1 MFKNKILNNIF
12 YAVAV
17 AGFGMLM
24 LDIVFLLGY
33 LFHQAV
39 LAMVGILGPS
49 SVLERTRWFPPL
61 VHFAYLAI
69 IGAVSWLVYKSKSRT
84 LYKAICLP
92 VPVAAVS
99 VTIGMFF
106 YAWPVAVY
114 ALNAFFYAGILH
126 YFGRAKKPWIYYY
139 AVILV
144 GLALMFL
151 LLTGGDI

>member
-1 MFKNKILNNIF
+1 M
-12 YAVAV
+12 AV

-24 LDIVFLLGY
+24 LNFVFLAY
-33 LFHQAV
+33 YFFHQAV
-39 LAMVGILGPS
+39 LAAVGILGPP
-49 SVLERTRWFPPL
+49 SVLERTRWFPFL
-61 VHFAYLAI
+61 AHFAYLAI
-69 IGAVSWLVYKSKSRT
+69 IGAVSWLVYRSKWKT

-99 VTIGMFF
+99 AAIGIFF

-126 YFGRAKKPWIYYY
+126 YFTRAQKPWIYYY

-144 GLALMFL
+144 GLVLMFL